1 MALVDLNADGVTDLV
16 LAGPAEQ
23 HSQIGIG
30 DGKSFDI
37 RELPDEAE
45 VEVLGVLALDVDA
58 DGDEDLYLSCSGVSQ
73 AGAPGI
79 SVARGTSAI
88 AAIEIR
94 WPDGQEQVF
103 SPQDRDFTSEPLL
116 FEHPSRP
123 PE

>member
-79 SVARGTSAI
+79 SVAC
-88 AAIEIR
+88 
-94 WPDGQEQVF
+94 VF
-103 SPQDRDFTSEPLL
+103 RLNSDTIPMNSDT
-116 FEHPSRP
+116 PSKTPFR
-123 PE
+123 